1 MSNEQE
7 TLKVLGQRLKDI
19 RQKLRKSKADVSG
32 AVEIDAARLE
42 RIEQGSERPSEDIL
56 DLLLTHFN
64 VPDDEAENLWHLAGY
79 ELPHDDTDEDAPT
92 IIKNTIMIM
101 PIDPRVAYTDH
112 IHANADQNGVVINF
126 IQKAGQPQPLT
137 TARVGMSR
145 EQAARVVRVLQE
157 VLQRSEPRR
166 LPQSGQKQ
174 NPSTDK

>member
-1 MSNEQE
+1 MSREQE
-7 TLKVLGQRLKDI
+7 TLKALGQKLKDI

-42 RIEQGSERPSEDIL
+42 RIEQGRERPSEDIL

-79 ELPHDDTDEDAPT
+79 ELPDDDDDDAPT

-101 PIDPRVAYTDH
+101 PIDPRVAYSDH
-112 IHANADQNGVVINF
+112 VHATADQNGVVLNF
-126 IQKAGQPQPLT
+126 VQKAGQPQPLT
-137 TARVGMSR
+137 AARVGMSR
-145 EQAARVVRVLQE
+145 EQATRVARVLQE

-166 LPQSGQKQ
+166 LPRQTGQKQ
-174 NPSTDK
+174 KPQTDK